1 MVQWRT
7 AQSTSWNWDVNA
19 ETTETNEFQ
28 IDIRPPVSGSCRP
41 QHSSSRIN
49 LPESNTVTS
58 MAGSPMGREDLPPAV
73 ESGQKSVER
82 AGEMH
87 QADGR
92 TQ

>member
-1 MVQWRT
+1 MRGIRNKVVHDYLDV
-7 AQSTSWNWDVNA
+7 AWDV
-19 ETTETNEFQ
+19 
-28 IDIRPPVSGSCRP
+28 V
-41 QHSSSRIN
+41 
-49 LPESNTVTS
+49 SNTV
-58 MAGSPMGREDLPPAV
+58 REDLRPAV